1 MGLFN
6 KNENWWLKLIIV
18 LLVLIFASL
27 LSTENREVEKLKES
41 HQIQI
46 DSLETEIFI
55 QKNMVGRYELT
66 INHFIELKKLDST
79 EVNNYLSH
87 ETE

>member
-18 LLVLIFASL
+18 LLVLTFASL
-27 LSTENREVEKLKES
+27 LATENREVAKVKEY
-41 HQIQI
+41 HQTQI

-55 QKNMVGRYELT
+55 QRNMVGRYELT
-66 INHFIELKKLDST
+66 IDHFIELKKLDST
-79 EVNNYLSH
+79 EVDNYLSH